1 MLAKYKFQN
10 TALLMSQIIL
20 VNFERLRYTS
30 CNIVN
35 VDHNKNKKRKH
46 CPRMRKRDCNPP
58 LSFRT
63 FFKDGGGGQTRFR
76 IVYAWFFSRFLPV
89 LNTDAD
95 DRQCLE

>member
-10 TALLMSQIIL
+10 TALPMSQIIL

-58 LSFRT
+58 LRIL
-63 FFKDGGGGQTRFR
+63 FFKFVLIFAIAQNENKNKL
-76 IVYAWFFSRFLPV
+76 FSWIFIK
-89 LNTDAD
+89 LNSLSAKSSN
-95 DRQCLE
+95 

>member
-10 TALLMSQIIL
+10 TALLMSEIIL

-58 LSFRT
+58 LT
-63 FFKDGGGGQTRFR
+63 T
-76 IVYAWFFSRFLPV
+76 
-89 LNTDAD
+89 
-95 DRQCLE
+95 

>member
-10 TALLMSQIIL
+10 TALLKSEIIL

-35 VDHNKNKKRKH
+35 VDHNKNKTRKH

-58 LSFRT
+58 LKTQGFRNAVFCIPIGVSECCT
-63 FFKDGGGGQTRFR
+63 ACKSCFKC
-76 IVYAWFFSRFLPV
+76 S
-89 LNTDAD
+89 
-95 DRQCLE
+95 LEFKGIKTS

>member
-58 LSFRT
+58 LTTFMSTHLYLLFNKLFIKQRT
-63 FFKDGGGGQTRFR
+63 YYMCLFWYLF
-76 IVYAWFFSRFLPV
+76 IFSV
-89 LNTDAD
+89 IIY
-95 DRQCLE
+95 

>member
-10 TALLMSQIIL
+10 TALLMSEIIL

-58 LSFRT
+58 LNYRKSLL
-63 FFKDGGGGQTRFR
+63 KLR
-76 IVYAWFFSRFLPV
+76 IRQEFYLCQEFSILLCGYF
-89 LNTDAD
+89 
-95 DRQCLE
+95 QE